1 MNDGMPAE
9 MVEVTLNKMVEIAL
23 LKENE
28 KPKVEQ
34 VVDRGPANTALAKLG
49 RWTDDPG
56 WK

>member
-9 MVEVTLNKMVEIAL
+9 MVEVTINKSVEIGL

-28 KPKVEQ
+28 KPRVDQ
-34 VVDRGPANTALAKLG
+34 VVDRGPANAALAKLG
-49 RWTDDPG
+49 RWTDDPK

>member
-1 MNDGMPAE
+1 MPAE
-9 MVEVTLNKMVEIAL
+9 MVDVTINKLVEIGL

-34 VVDRGPANTALAKLG
+34 VVDRGPANAALAKLG
-49 RWTDDPG
+49 RWTDDAA